1 MGGNVSKDIN
11 HLVRPNSIMIL
22 DHESKSVEKTLH
34 PDIKAAESLLM
45 DDLNKLRSKIKQLEQ
60 VIEDK
65 DLQIQAILETLDE
78 KEKEIDDLHETP
90 IVQAPVVV

>member
-1 MGGNVSKDIN
+1 
-11 HLVRPNSIMIL
+11 LVRPNSIMIL
-22 DHESKSVEKTLH
+22 DHESKSVEKTLI

-45 DDLNKLRSKIKQLEQ
+45 EDLNKLRSKIKQLEQ

-78 KEKEIDDLHETP
+78 KEKEIDDLHEIP
-90 IVQAPVVV
+90 AVVQAPVIV

>member
-1 MGGNVSKDIN
+1 M
-11 HLVRPNSIMIL
+11 VRPNSIMIL
-22 DHESKSVEKTLH
+22 DHESKSVEKTLI

-45 DDLNKLRSKIKQLEQ
+45 EDLNKLRSKIKQLEQ

-78 KEKEIDDLHETP
+78 KEKEIDDLHEIP
-90 IVQAPVVV
+90 AVVQAPVIV